1 MQVYCGAYE
10 ISDWPYW
17 FDVFIL
23 SFVVFVAIGVI
34 VYSFYKDQKDAVE
47 NLELQ
52 MNNYVTRLQTE
63 QNISNSLEKENLKLR
78 KEIQTLR
85 QNKNKEESK
94 EISW

>member
-34 VYSFYKDQKDAVE
+34 VYSFYKDQKDAME

-52 MNNYVTRLQTE
+52 MNNYVIRLQTE

>member
-1 MQVYCGAYE
+1 MKVYCGAYE
-10 ISDWPYW
+10 ISGWPYW

-23 SFVVFVAIGVI
+23 SFVVFIAIGII
-34 VYSFYKDQKDAVE
+34 VYSFYKDQQDDVK

-52 MNNYVTRLQTE
+52 ITNYVTWLQRE
-63 QNISNSLEKENLKLR
+63 QNISDSLEKENLKLR

-85 QNKNKEESK
+85 QNKDKEKSK

>member
-1 MQVYCGAYE
+1 MKVYCGAYE
-10 ISDWPYW
+10 ISSWPYW

-23 SFVVFVAIGVI
+23 SFVVFIAIGVI
-34 VYSFYKDQKDAVE
+34 VYSFYKDQQDAVQ

-52 MNNYVTRLQTE
+52 ITNYVTWLQRE

-78 KEIQTLR
+78 KEIQTLQ
-85 QNKNKEESK
+85 QNNNKEESK

>member
-34 VYSFYKDQKDAVE
+34 VYSFYKDQQDAVQ

-52 MNNYVTRLQTE
+52 ITNYVTRLQTE
-63 QNISNSLEKENLKLR
+63 QNISDSLEKENFKLR

-85 QNKNKEESK
+85 QNNNKEKSK

>member
-34 VYSFYKDQKDAVE
+34 VYSFYKDQKDDVE

-52 MNNYVTRLQTE
+52 ITNYVTRLQTE

-85 QNKNKEESK
+85 QNKNKEENK

>member
-1 MQVYCGAYE
+1 MQVYCGAYN

-23 SFVVFVAIGVI
+23 SFVVFIAIGVI
-34 VYSFYKDQKDAVE
+34 VYSFYKDQQDAVE

>member
-1 MQVYCGAYE
+1 MQVYCGAYN

-23 SFVVFVAIGVI
+23 SFVVFIAIGVI
-34 VYSFYKDQKDAVE
+34 VYSFYKDQQDAVE
-47 NLELQ
+47 NLKSQFDCYAAMLQ
-52 MNNYVTRLQTE
+52 AE
-63 QNISNSLEKENLKLR
+63 QFKSNCLEKENLKLR

-85 QNKNKEESK
+85 QNKSKDKSK

>member
-1 MQVYCGAYE
+1 MQVYCGAYN

>member
-85 QNKNKEESK
+85 QNNNKEESK

>member
-1 MQVYCGAYE
+1 MQVYCGAYN

-23 SFVVFVAIGVI
+23 SFVVFIAIGVI
-34 VYSFYKDQKDAVE
+34 VYSFYKDQQDAVK
-47 NLELQ
+47 NIELQ
-52 MNNYVTRLQTE
+52 INNYATWLQRE
-63 QNISNSLEKENLKLR
+63 QNISSSLEKENLKLR

>member
-1 MQVYCGAYE
+1 MQVYCGAYN

-23 SFVVFVAIGVI
+23 SFVVFIAIGVI
-34 VYSFYKDQKDAVE
+34 VYSFYKDQQDAVE
-47 NLELQ
+47 NLKLQ
-52 MNNYVTRLQTE
+52 ITNYVAMLQAE
-63 QNISNSLEKENLKLR
+63 QSISNSLEKENLKLR

>member
-1 MQVYCGAYE
+1 MQVYCGAYN
-10 ISDWPYW
+10 ILDWPYW

-23 SFVVFVAIGVI
+23 SFVVFIAIGVI
-34 VYSFYKDQKDAVE
+34 VYSFYKDQQDAVK
-47 NLELQ
+47 NIELQ
-52 MNNYVTRLQTE
+52 INNYATWLQRE
-63 QNISNSLEKENLKLR
+63 QNISSSLEKENLKLR